1 MYILGLLTLLT
12 AVLAAP
18 PTVKDCGGG
27 KTRFTLNAVSIT
39 PSNPSPNDAVTLH
52 LDYTVPPGSLVTGG
66 QAKYSATYNF
76 IPLTPTIE
84 PLCSNIPCPLGPG
97 RYLNS
102 TVSSWPSGLTGSLT
116 TTLRWS
122 DEAANPLLCVSIAAT
137 L

>member
-1 MYILGLLTLLT
+1 MFLLCLLSLLT
-12 AVLAAP
+12 AVVAAP

-27 KTRFTLNAVSIT
+27 KTRFVLNALSLS

-52 LDYTVPPGSLVTGG
+52 LDYTVPPGTLVTGG
-66 QAKYSATYNF
+66 EARYSATYNF
-76 IPLTPTIE
+76 IPLTPTVE

-102 TVSSWPSGLTGSLT
+102 TVSSWPSGLTGTLT
-116 TTLRWS
+116 TILRWS
-122 DEAANPLLCVSIAAT
+122 DENAHSLLCISIAAT